1 MKLIINSLAAFFLF
15 SCNYPNIND
24 IPTDMDLDVTY
35 EDITN
40 IKKLKSEIN
49 E

>member
-1 MKLIINSLAAFFLF
+1 MKLTVISLATFFLF

-24 IPTDMDLDVTY
+24 IPTDMDLDVTF
-35 EDITN
+35 EDISN